1 MNNKKFR
8 PISTKLCIIIIA
20 MFTAVITL
28 ITTITIL
35 STKSHN
41 DEIMTDRAI
50 SSAKVLKT
58 SVETEQKRLN
68 TLLSNLITQQI
79 NPENAETLW
88 TSFSDGAEYLSI
100 YSGNDLVWSTDNYIE
115 LADVN
120 GITTVNNNLILQTTA
135 MTQEYT
141 IVVGMDLSS
150 ETFLDS
156 IKEETGAEVTLFF
169 DNIRYGTTV
178 INNGQRA
185 TGTSMDTHVAN
196 EVLKNRNTY
205 TTQTDIMGQNHYV
218 CYTPITDVHNNV
230 IGAYFA
236 GFSSKES
243 DKSFANVVI
252 NSIITAVIS
261 LVIITAVIIYLVRRM
276 VSKPISI
283 ANEMSDNM
291 SNGNLNAEETV
302 YTFAN
307 DEIGAF
313 ADNLSNTKHKFNSII
328 TDMTNILT
336 AMANGDFTRQPDTEY
351 FGDFTTIKND
361 FKKIETTLGQLISS
375 INQSS
380 SEVNSGAM
388 QMSNASQLLASGSV
402 QQASAIEELTATIED
417 FAEQVQNCTDNA
429 NTVHNLSITSAEKIK
444 SQETDIANL
453 TSAMAD
459 IKDKSEHIKSI
470 IKTIDDIA
478 FQIHILSLNATI
490 EAARAGEAG
499 KGFAVVASEVGNLA
513 NKSATAVQEI
523 ETLINQALVSVDN
536 GANTVTH
543 TVNTITDV
551 ANISQEINTLIEEIT
566 VDINK
571 EQEQINQITQGINQ
585 ISEVVQ
591 QNSATA
597 EETAASSEELSGQ
610 VSVLQ
615 QTIQRLKV

>member
-1 MNNKKFR
+1 MNNKKFKH
-8 PISTKLCIIIIA
+8 ISTKLCTIIIA
-20 MFTAVITL
+20 MFTVVIAL
-28 ITTITIL
+28 ITTTTIL
-35 STKSHN
+35 SPKSHN

-79 NPENAETLW
+79 NSENAETLW
-88 TSFSDGAEYLSI
+88 TNFSDGTEYLSI
-100 YSGNDLVWSTDNYIE
+100 YSGNDLVWSADNYIE

-120 GITTVNNNLILQTTA
+120 GITTVNNKLILQTTA
-135 MTQEYT
+135 STKEYT

-150 ETFLDS
+150 ETFLDN
-156 IKEETGAEVTLFF
+156 IKDETGAEVTLFL

-205 TTQTDIMGQNHYV
+205 TAQTDIMGQNHYV

-236 GFSSKES
+236 GFSSAES
-243 DKSFANVVI
+243 DKSFTNVVV

-283 ANEMSDNM
+283 VNEMSDNM
-291 SNGNLNAEETV
+291 SNGNLNAKETA

-313 ADNLSNTKHKFNSII
+313 ADNLSNTKHKLNSII

-336 AMANGDFTRQPDTEY
+336 AMADGDFTRQPNTEY
-351 FGDFTTIKND
+351 FGDFTTVKND
-361 FKKIETTLGQLISS
+361 FKKIETTLGQLISN

-380 SEVNSGAM
+380 SEVDVGAL
-388 QMSNASQLLASGSV
+388 QMSNASQLLASGSIE
-402 QQASAIEELTATIED
+402 QASAIEELTSTIED
-417 FAEQVQNCTDNA
+417 FATQTKHCADNA
-429 NTVHNLSITSAEKIK
+429 NTVHNLSFKSAEKMQL
-444 SQETDIANL
+444 QETDINNL
-453 TSAMAD
+453 ISAMAD

-490 EAARAGEAG
+490 ESARAGESG

-523 ETLINQALVSVDN
+523 ENLVNQALESVDN
-536 GANTVTH
+536 GTNTVTH

-551 ANISQEINTLIEEIT
+551 ANISQEINALIDEIA

-571 EQEQINQITQGINQ
+571 EQEQINQITQGISQ

-615 QTIQRLKV
+615 QTIQKLKV

>member
-8 PISTKLCIIIIA
+8 PISTKLCTIIIA
-20 MFTAVITL
+20 MFTVVITL

-50 SSAKVLKT
+50 SSVKVLKT

-79 NPENAETLW
+79 NSKNAETLW
-88 TSFSDGAEYLSI
+88 TNFSDGTEYLSI

-120 GITTVNNNLILQTTA
+120 GITTVNNKLILHTTA
-135 MTQEYT
+135 STQEYT

-150 ETFLDS
+150 ETFLDG
-156 IKEETGAEVTLFF
+156 IKDETGAEVTLFL

-185 TGTSMDTHVAN
+185 TGTSMDTHVAE

-205 TTQTDIMGQNHYV
+205 TAQTDIMGQNHYV
-218 CYTPITDVHNNV
+218 CYTPITDVNNNV

-236 GFSSKES
+236 GFSSAES
-243 DKSFANVVI
+243 DKSFTNVVV
-252 NSIITAVIS
+252 NSIVTAIIS
-261 LVIITAVIIYLVRRM
+261 LVVITAVIIYLVRRM

-283 ANEMSDNM
+283 VNEMSDNM
-291 SNGNLNAEETV
+291 SNGNLNAKETA
-302 YTFAN
+302 YAFAN

-313 ADNLSNTKHKFNSII
+313 ADNLSNTKHKLNNII

-336 AMANGDFTRQPDTEY
+336 AMADGDFTRQPDTEY
-351 FGDFTTIKND
+351 FGDFTTVKND
-361 FKKIETTLGQLISS
+361 FKKIETTLGQLISN

-380 SEVNSGAM
+380 SEVDVGAL
-388 QMSNASQLLASGSV
+388 QMSNASQLLASGSIE
-402 QQASAIEELTATIED
+402 QASAIEELTSTIED
-417 FAEQVQNCTDNA
+417 FATQTKHCADNA
-429 NTVHNLSITSAEKIK
+429 NTVHNLSFKSAEKMQL
-444 SQETDIANL
+444 QETDINNL
-453 TSAMAD
+453 ISAMAD

-490 EAARAGEAG
+490 ESARAGEAG

-513 NKSATAVQEI
+513 GKSATAVQEI
-523 ETLINQALVSVDN
+523 ETLINQALISVDN

-551 ANISQEINTLIEEIT
+551 ANISQEINALIDEIA

-571 EQEQINQITQGINQ
+571 EQEQINQITQGISQ

-615 QTIQRLKV
+615 QTIQKLKV